1 MKPHTRRICGNAVGV
16 SVEQSVH
23 LITADLLRQSTYK
36 VVPCAEPEPEN
47 ACEASGADFAKGEE
61 LCGQLDPA
69 CQETSYD
76 DCLADYC
83 LL

>member
-23 LITADLLRQSTYK
+23 LITADLLRQSIQGR
-36 VVPCAEPEPEN
+36 PACEPEPEN

>member
-23 LITADLLRQSTYK
+23 LITAELLRQSIQGRPVRARTRE
-36 VVPCAEPEPEN
+36 CL
-47 ACEASGADFAKGEE
+47 CEASGADFAKGEE